1 MRITNSEVLRKY
13 VSGLH
18 MNYRKQSDSQ
28 NRVIS
33 QRKFSRASQSPMEA
47 AKALRNRKA
56 IKEVETYQKNL
67 ETAAG
72 IYASAE
78 EAVMGVSSVLQ
89 TLQEKLIAGAHGTF
103 NVPTDKQIIAEEI
116 DKLAEQ
122 MVQLMNLIVADRRIF
137 GGVNNETQAYKIEN
151 GRVFF
156 NGVDVNLYSDPTQF
170 PYGGA
175 SYIDAGLGMTFL
187 DEYTIDPQSAIA
199 VTFNGAKILGCGMD
213 EVEPKTTNVQTLTLS
228 SLNAATVAAPTNDF
242 SIRLNGG
249 TPQTLSIAYD
259 TSKVPHAITTS
270 GALASSVVVVDNKDG
285 TFSIQPRN
293 STDSISIDTAPASV
307 PAGITVTSDTVTRD
321 LPGGNFPKN
330 IIQLTLDAANSVRA
344 GTDDLTALYAD
355 MVFAAGSAVSLSI
368 ASIGADSAFIEFNQ
382 ERLTN
387 NMFSLLQRENEL
399 EYIDIGEE
407 LIKQKVLE
415 MIYNATLQM
424 SASTIPMS
432 IFNFMR

>member
-18 MNYRKQSDSQ
+18 QNYKRQSDSQ

-33 QRKFSRASQSPMEA
+33 QRKFTRASQNPMEA

-56 IKEVETYQKNL
+56 MREVETYQKNL

-72 IYASAE
+72 IYDSAE
-78 EAVMGVSSVLQ
+78 EAVRGVSGIMQ
-89 TLQEKLIAGAHGTF
+89 TLQEKLIAAAHGTF
-103 NVPTDKQIIAEEI
+103 NVETDKQILAEEI

-122 MVQLMNLIVADRRIF
+122 MVQLMNLVTADRRIF
-137 GGVNNETQAYKIEN
+137 GGVNNDSQAYRIEN
-151 GRVFF
+151 GKVLF
-156 NGVDVNLYSDPTQF
+156 NGVDVSLYSDPSKF
-170 PYGGA
+170 PFGQD

-199 VTFNGAKILGCGMD
+199 VTFNGARILGCGMSD
-213 EVEPKTTNVQTLTLS
+213 YDPKIVTLQSFDFKPTDNIANDVFNITVDGVARSVTVKYDSSKSPSIPRIDPAVPGLS
-228 SLNAATVAAPTNDF
+228 LKRNS
-242 SIRLNGG
+242 
-249 TPQTLSIAYD
+249 
-259 TSKVPHAITTS
+259 
-270 GALASSVVVVDNKDG
+270 DG
-285 TFSIQPRN
+285 TVKIFGSATNTVIT
-293 STDSISIDTAPASV
+293 STDAALTKSDYISEI
-307 PAGITVTSDTVTRD
+307 
-321 LPGGNFPKN
+321 PGGRFPNN
-330 IIQLTLDAANSVRA
+330 IIQLTLDAANSARA

-355 MVFAAGSAVSLSI
+355 LVFAAGSSISLAI
-368 ASIGADSAFIEFNQ
+368 ANIGTERAFIEFNQ

-387 NMFSLLQRENEL
+387 NMYSLQQRENEL
-399 EYIDIGEE
+399 EYIDVGEE

-424 SASTIPMS
+424 STSTIPMS